1 MTKVVEEHYRYLAD
15 RYDDF
20 LYYSPEFVRALTTKM
35 IDMLELAPED
45 VLVDLG
51 CGTGMYSIDI
61 LEQVPLE
68 ADVIGVD
75 PFEEM
80 LRRIPPQARIRP
92 VQQDALAFSHQPIQF
107 DKVLMKEAIHHV
119 EDRRSLLANLQRG
132 LRPGGRLLLVHVPPK
147 LQYPL
152 FRRALERCERWHA
165 DPNELEHLLEETGY
179 SVERDS
185 LDYPHAI
192 PKEIYLAMVKH
203 RYMSVLSSFSD
214 EEIRVGLVEMK
225 ETYADWP
232 ILEFVDHFD
241 FILGIRA

>member
-1 MTKVVEEHYRYLAD
+1 MTDVVTEHYQRLGD
-15 RYDDF
+15 RYDEF

-35 IDMLELAPED
+35 IEMLELAPD
-45 VLVDLG
+45 DLFVDLG

-61 LEQVPLE
+61 IEQVPLK

-75 PFEEM
+75 PFVEM
-80 LRRIPPQARIRP
+80 LRRIPPEARIKG
-92 VQQDALAFSHQPIQF
+92 VVQDALAFSAEPGEY

-119 EDRRSLLANLQRG
+119 EDRRSLLANLHRR

-165 DPNELEHLLEETGY
+165 DPDELERLMLDAGY
-179 SVERDS
+179 AVERDA

-192 PKEIYLAMVKH
+192 PKDIYFAMVKNQ
-203 RYMSVLSSFSD
+203 YMSVLSSFSS
-214 EEIRVGLVEMK
+214 EEISAGLAEMS
-225 ETYADWP
+225 ETYADRAV
-232 ILEFVDHFD
+232 LEFIDHFD
-241 FILGIRA
+241 FILGIRP